1 MAASVLASPF
11 KYSAIKKDVII
22 MPAVAD
28 SGLVPTRAEINAGT
42 NIKYHLDKDSGLS
55 GFTVTPNSVTA
66 TDLGSGVGYPLDDGS
81 TYGTASFMCHQ
92 DQRGK
97 TYDVRSVFTEGTT
110 YYALICDTLDTAGLA
125 ADTFADHRPA
135 DRQVPGRRVDADRLG
150 RHQPRRP
157 VGHHPR
163 LSPVLGGRPGPT
175 SWPMSA
181 GSCPPRGRA
190 CVPGCAGTSSSPPRR
205 SPVEAKERL
214 RQGYGASRRG
224 ARRGHHDHVVRTAG
238 RSVGVSVQV
247 SRRSKLPEGK
257 QGLPPLVEGLAP
269 WKHPLFGDTL
279 PLVCAGTATR
289 S

>member
-125 ADTFADHRPA
+125 GDTFA
-135 DRQVPGRRVDADRLG
+135 VTVRLIDK
-150 RHQPRRP
+150 
-157 VGHHPR
+157 
-163 LSPVLGGRPGPT
+163 S
-175 SWPMSA
+175 
-181 GSCPPRGRA
+181 RA
-190 CVPGCAGTSSSPPRR
+190 
-205 SPVEAKERL
+205 
-214 RQGYGASRRG
+214 
-224 ARRGHHDHVVRTAG
+224 
-238 RSVGVSVQV
+238 GVSMLTV
-247 SRRSKLPEGK
+247 SVDINLAARSITIP
-257 QGLPPLVEGLAP
+257 A
-269 WKHPLFGDTL
+269 
-279 PLVCAGTATR
+279 
-289 S
+289 